1 MGRSLL
7 TAWDTLSYARR
18 TSALTGRSCCKMER
32 HFDVAI
38 YSVPSSSFIFLKYL
52 IGAKPEIEAM
62 TFRSADQRANKTFVT
77 GRLASGSGNGR
88 ILLRH

>member
-1 MGRSLL
+1 
-7 TAWDTLSYARR
+7 
-18 TSALTGRSCCKMER
+18 MER

-62 TFRSADQRANKTFVT
+62 TFRSTDQRANKTFVT
-77 GRLASGSGNGR
+77 GRLASARELAVLEMAEFYWETKNLWGG
-88 ILLRH
+88 IT

>member
-1 MGRSLL
+1 
-7 TAWDTLSYARR
+7 
-18 TSALTGRSCCKMER
+18 MER

-62 TFRSADQRANKTFVT
+62 TSRSAGQLVCYTAVFSVVTLKTAV
-77 GRLASGSGNGR
+77 
-88 ILLRH
+88 